1 VSGRLAGKNVVV
13 VGAGMQPCD
22 DDDAP
27 VGNGRAISVLA
38 GREGASVVCVDIDRA
53 AAEETAAAVEAE
65 GATAH
70 VVVADVA
77 QAADCARLVAE
88 SREVLGS
95 IHGLAL
101 NVGISLGDGM
111 LHTTIEQW
119 DMSFAV
125 NVRAHFLIA
134 QAALPVLEDGS
145 AIVFSNTT
153 SALLAFSSRP
163 AYDASK
169 AALRGLCRHMAMEAG
184 PRVRANEIGI
194 GSIDTPL
201 SRAYRRELAAGT
213 SGISPA
219 SWLIPLDRRGSAWE
233 IAAAAVFLLSD
244 EASYITGQIL
254 TVDGGFTAAK

>member
-1 VSGRLAGKNVVV
+1 VTPVAGRLANKNVVV
-13 VGAGMQPCD
+13 VGAGTRRWE

-27 VGNGRAISVLA
+27 PGNGRAISVLA
-38 GREGASVVCVDIDRA
+38 GREGASVVCVDVDPG
-53 AAEETAAAVEAE
+53 AAEETAALVREE
-65 GATAH
+65 GARAE

-77 QAADCARLVAE
+77 DPGACKRLVEE
-88 SREVLGS
+88 SLALLGS
-95 IHGLAL
+95 LHGIAL
-101 NVGISLGDGM
+101 NVGVSLGDQM
-111 LHTTIEQW
+111 ANTTLEEW
-119 DMSFAV
+119 DRSFAV

-134 QAALPVLEDGS
+134 QAALPALEDRS

-153 SALLAFSSRP
+153 SALLAFSGRP

-169 AALRGLCRHMAMEAG
+169 AALRGLCRHIAMEAG
-184 PRVRANEIGI
+184 PRVRANEVGI

-201 SRAYRRELAAGT
+201 SRAYRKEMAA
-213 SGISPA
+213 SISPT

-244 EASYITGQIL
+244 DASYITGQLL